1 MPELRVVAVSND
13 GTRLV
18 LKAADSTEYTLPIDE
33 RLRAAVRGDR
43 PRLGQIEIEVESHLR
58 PRDIQARIRAGATAE
73 EVAQLAGIPVDRV
86 RRFEGPVLAER
97 AFMAERAR
105 KTPVRRP
112 GENAGPQLGEAVQE
126 RLLLRGAEKD
136 TVQWDSWRRDDGTW
150 EVLLVYRVAGEP
162 HSASWT
168 YDPPRR
174 LVQAVDDE
182 ARSLIGESDDL
193 AAPEPSFPF
202 VPRIARLPRDRP
214 LDRARGTS
222 RPSLP
227 PLRARRGDRAS
238 ERDSLTSLLEAVP
251 SFRGDMVVPGTALRA
266 RTAGGARR
274 ANRRRRSPRPPR
286 PRPVP
291 PTRTSSCPARSAATA
306 TGSSAPPTA
315 RPRRTASVRAAA
327 RRSRAGTRSCSAR
340 GARSRSSGLRQSD
353 RSHAT
358 VSPVSACCRLAT
370 VRRRQVGI
378 VRCGPVSF
386 RRGPGARA
394 TATGGRAPRRP
405 GGPASEDHSDHEPT
419 YRAAGMPATA
429 SASTSWAP
437 ETPEPQ

>member
-33 RLRAAVRGDR
+33 RLRAAVRNDR
-43 PRLGQIEIEVESHLR
+43 ARLGQIEIEVESHLR
-58 PRDIQARIRAGATAE
+58 PRDIQARIRAGASAE
-73 EVAQLAGIPVDRV
+73 EVAQFAGIPVDRV

-112 GENAGPQLGEAVQE
+112 GENTGPQLGEAVQE
-126 RLLLRGAEKD
+126 RLLLRGADRE

-168 YDPPRR
+168 YDAPRR

-182 ARSLIGESDDL
+182 ARSLIGETDDV

-214 LDRARGTS
+214 LDRALDRQME
-222 RPSLP
+222 RPAP
-227 PLRARRGDRAS
+227 PPPPEPEERIGGVTAS

-251 SFRGDMVVPGTALRA
+251 SFRGDMVVPERPSPPEPPAIEPAAQEPEAEDPPAPAASAGAGSAYADVLMPRAVAGHRDRLTGTTDRQAEADGVRP
-266 RTAGGARR
+266 GRR
-274 ANRRRRSPRPPR
+274 AA
-286 PRPVP
+286 VP
-291 PTRTSSCPARSAATA
+291 SWDEI
-306 TGSSAPPTA
+306 
-315 RPRRTASVRAAA
+315 VF
-327 RRSRAGTRSCSAR
+327 GTRR
-340 GARSRSSGLRQSD
+340 KKQD
-353 RSHAT
+353 
-358 VSPVSACCRLAT
+358 
-370 VRRRQVGI
+370 
-378 VRCGPVSF
+378 
-386 RRGPGARA
+386 
-394 TATGGRAPRRP
+394 
-405 GGPASEDHSDHEPT
+405 
-419 YRAAGMPATA
+419 
-429 SASTSWAP
+429 
-437 ETPEPQ
+437 

>member
-18 LKAADSTEYTLPIDE
+18 LKAADNTEYTLAIDE

-58 PRDIQARIRAGATAE
+58 PRDIQARIRAGASAE

-112 GENAGPQLGEAVQE
+112 GETAGPQLGEAVQE
-126 RLLLRGAEKD
+126 RLLMRGADKE

-150 EVLLVYRVAGEP
+150 EVLLVYLVAGEP

-182 ARSLIGESDDL
+182 ARSLIGESDEL

-214 LDRARGTS
+214 LDRFE
-222 RPSLP
+222 RPSPERPAVP
-227 PLRARRGDRAS
+227 PAAAEDEEEQALTAS
-238 ERDSLTSLLEAVP
+238 SSDQGRDSLTSLLEAVP
-251 SFRGDMVVPGTALRA
+251 SFRGDMVVPERPSADRPVQDEPDQEPEVEEPPAPAASAGSAYADVLMPRA
-266 RTAGGARR
+266 VTSHRDRLIGSTDRQAEADGVRPGRR
-274 ANRRRRSPRPPR
+274 AA
-286 PRPVP
+286 VP
-291 PTRTSSCPARSAATA
+291 SWDEI
-306 TGSSAPPTA
+306 
-315 RPRRTASVRAAA
+315 VF
-327 RRSRAGTRSCSAR
+327 GTRR
-340 GARSRSSGLRQSD
+340 KKQ
-353 RSHAT
+353 
-358 VSPVSACCRLAT
+358 
-370 VRRRQVGI
+370 
-378 VRCGPVSF
+378 
-386 RRGPGARA
+386 
-394 TATGGRAPRRP
+394 
-405 GGPASEDHSDHEPT
+405 E
-419 YRAAGMPATA
+419 
-429 SASTSWAP
+429 
-437 ETPEPQ
+437 

>member
-73 EVAQLAGIPVDRV
+73 EVAQMAGIPVDRV

-112 GENAGPQLGEAVQE
+112 GENSGPPLGEAVQE
-126 RLLLRGAEKD
+126 RLLLRGADKD

-214 LDRARGTS
+214 LDRPGDRE

-227 PLRARRGDRAS
+227 AASEPDEEALAITASS

-251 SFRGDMVVPGTALRA
+251 SFRGDLVVPERPSPEPDDEPAVEPEEEEPPA
-266 RTAGGARR
+266 PAASAGSAYADVLMPRSVGSHRDRLIGATDRQAEADGVRPGRR
-274 ANRRRRSPRPPR
+274 AA
-286 PRPVP
+286 VP
-291 PTRTSSCPARSAATA
+291 SWDEI
-306 TGSSAPPTA
+306 
-315 RPRRTASVRAAA
+315 VF
-327 RRSRAGTRSCSAR
+327 GTRR
-340 GARSRSSGLRQSD
+340 KKQ
-353 RSHAT
+353 
-358 VSPVSACCRLAT
+358 
-370 VRRRQVGI
+370 
-378 VRCGPVSF
+378 
-386 RRGPGARA
+386 
-394 TATGGRAPRRP
+394 
-405 GGPASEDHSDHEPT
+405 E
-419 YRAAGMPATA
+419 
-429 SASTSWAP
+429 
-437 ETPEPQ
+437 

>member
-58 PRDIQARIRAGATAE
+58 PRDIQARIRAGASAE
-73 EVAQLAGIPVDRV
+73 EVAQFAGIPVDRV

-112 GENAGPQLGEAVQE
+112 GENTGPQLGEAVQE
-126 RLLLRGAEKD
+126 RLLLRGADKE

-214 LDRARGTS
+214 MDRALDRALD
-222 RPSLP
+222 RPERPVLP
-227 PLRARRGDRAS
+227 APSPEPVEENTATA

-251 SFRGDMVVPGTALRA
+251 SFRGDMVVPERPSETPPPEEPDAEPEA
-266 RTAGGARR
+266 EEPPAPAASAGSAYADVLMPRSVGSHRDRLVGATDRQAEADGVRPGRR
-274 ANRRRRSPRPPR
+274 AA
-286 PRPVP
+286 VP
-291 PTRTSSCPARSAATA
+291 SWDEI
-306 TGSSAPPTA
+306 
-315 RPRRTASVRAAA
+315 VF
-327 RRSRAGTRSCSAR
+327 GTRR
-340 GARSRSSGLRQSD
+340 KKQD
-353 RSHAT
+353 
-358 VSPVSACCRLAT
+358 
-370 VRRRQVGI
+370 
-378 VRCGPVSF
+378 
-386 RRGPGARA
+386 
-394 TATGGRAPRRP
+394 
-405 GGPASEDHSDHEPT
+405 
-419 YRAAGMPATA
+419 
-429 SASTSWAP
+429 
-437 ETPEPQ
+437 

>member
-33 RLRAAVRGDR
+33 RLRAAVRNDR
-43 PRLGQIEIEVESHLR
+43 ARLGQIEVESHLR
-58 PRDIQARIRAGATAE
+58 PRDIQARIRAGASAE

-112 GENAGPQLGEAVQE
+112 GENTGPQLGEAVQE
-126 RLLLRGAEKD
+126 RLTLRGAEKE
-136 TVQWDSWRRDDGTW
+136 TAQWDSWRRDDGTW

-182 ARSLIGESDDL
+182 ARALIGETDDTI
-193 AAPEPSFPF
+193 ATQEPSFPF

-214 LDRARGTS
+214 LDRALDWQLERSTA
-222 RPSLP
+222 P
-227 PLRARRGDRAS
+227 PAPADPEENGS

-251 SFRGDMVVPGTALRA
+251 SFRGDMVVPERSAPAEPPATEPAQEPETEEPVAPAASAGAGAAYADVLMPRSVAGHRDRLTGTTDRQAEADGVRP
-266 RTAGGARR
+266 GRR
-274 ANRRRRSPRPPR
+274 AA
-286 PRPVP
+286 VP
-291 PTRTSSCPARSAATA
+291 SWDEI
-306 TGSSAPPTA
+306 
-315 RPRRTASVRAAA
+315 VF
-327 RRSRAGTRSCSAR
+327 GTRR
-340 GARSRSSGLRQSD
+340 KKQD
-353 RSHAT
+353 
-358 VSPVSACCRLAT
+358 
-370 VRRRQVGI
+370 
-378 VRCGPVSF
+378 
-386 RRGPGARA
+386 
-394 TATGGRAPRRP
+394 
-405 GGPASEDHSDHEPT
+405 
-419 YRAAGMPATA
+419 
-429 SASTSWAP
+429 
-437 ETPEPQ
+437 

>member
-58 PRDIQARIRAGATAE
+58 PRDIQARIRAGASAE

-126 RLLLRGAEKD
+126 RLLIRGAEKD
-136 TVQWDSWRRDDGTW
+136 SVQWDSWRRDDGTW
-150 EVLLVYRVAGEP
+150 EVMLVYRVAGEP
-162 HSASWT
+162 HAASWT

-214 LDRARGTS
+214 LDRALERQTE

-227 PLRARRGDRAS
+227 PAS
-238 ERDSLTSLLEAVP
+238 PEPAEETEDRDSLTSLLEAVP
-251 SFRGDMVVPGTALRA
+251 SFRGDMVVPERPAPAERPATEEPAPEPEEEEPPA
-266 RTAGGARR
+266 PAASAGAGSAYADVLMPRSVGSHRDRLVGATDRQAEADGVRPGRR
-274 ANRRRRSPRPPR
+274 AA
-286 PRPVP
+286 VP
-291 PTRTSSCPARSAATA
+291 SWDEI
-306 TGSSAPPTA
+306 
-315 RPRRTASVRAAA
+315 VF
-327 RRSRAGTRSCSAR
+327 GTRR
-340 GARSRSSGLRQSD
+340 KKQ
-353 RSHAT
+353 
-358 VSPVSACCRLAT
+358 
-370 VRRRQVGI
+370 
-378 VRCGPVSF
+378 
-386 RRGPGARA
+386 
-394 TATGGRAPRRP
+394 
-405 GGPASEDHSDHEPT
+405 E
-419 YRAAGMPATA
+419 
-429 SASTSWAP
+429 
-437 ETPEPQ
+437 

>member
-112 GENAGPQLGEAVQE
+112 GENAGPQLGEAVHE

-174 LVQAVDDE
+174 LVQAVDEE
-182 ARSLIGESDDL
+182 ARSLIGESEDL

-214 LDRARGTS
+214 LDRALDRE

-227 PLRARRGDRAS
+227 APAPEPVEETAE

-251 SFRGDMVVPGTALRA
+251 SFRGDLVVPERPAEPDPEEPPA
-266 RTAGGARR
+266 EPEAEEPPAPAASAGSAYADVLMPRSVGSHRDRLIGSTDRQAEADGVRPGRR
-274 ANRRRRSPRPPR
+274 AA
-286 PRPVP
+286 VP
-291 PTRTSSCPARSAATA
+291 SWDEI
-306 TGSSAPPTA
+306 
-315 RPRRTASVRAAA
+315 VF
-327 RRSRAGTRSCSAR
+327 GTRR
-340 GARSRSSGLRQSD
+340 KKQ
-353 RSHAT
+353 
-358 VSPVSACCRLAT
+358 
-370 VRRRQVGI
+370 
-378 VRCGPVSF
+378 
-386 RRGPGARA
+386 
-394 TATGGRAPRRP
+394 
-405 GGPASEDHSDHEPT
+405 E
-419 YRAAGMPATA
+419 
-429 SASTSWAP
+429 
-437 ETPEPQ
+437 

>member
-18 LKAADSTEYTLPIDE
+18 LKAADATEYTLPIDE

-58 PRDIQARIRAGATAE
+58 PRDIQARIRAGASAE

-112 GENAGPQLGEAVQE
+112 GENAAGPQLGEAVQE
-126 RLLLRGAEKD
+126 RLLLRGVEKD

-150 EVLLVYRVAGEP
+150 EVLLVYLVAGEP

-193 AAPEPSFPF
+193 GSAEPSFPF

-214 LDRARGTS
+214 LDRPAERPALPSQTS
-222 RPSLP
+222 EPAEEST
-227 PLRARRGDRAS
+227 D
-238 ERDSLTSLLEAVP
+238 ERDSLTSILEAVP
-251 SFRGDMVVPGTALRA
+251 SYRGDLVVPELPAETQEDSVPEPEVEEPPAPA
-266 RTAGGARR
+266 ASAGSAYADVLMPRSVASHRDRLIGATDRQAEADGVRPGRR
-274 ANRRRRSPRPPR
+274 AA
-286 PRPVP
+286 VP
-291 PTRTSSCPARSAATA
+291 SWDEI
-306 TGSSAPPTA
+306 
-315 RPRRTASVRAAA
+315 VF
-327 RRSRAGTRSCSAR
+327 GTRR
-340 GARSRSSGLRQSD
+340 KKQD
-353 RSHAT
+353 
-358 VSPVSACCRLAT
+358 
-370 VRRRQVGI
+370 
-378 VRCGPVSF
+378 
-386 RRGPGARA
+386 
-394 TATGGRAPRRP
+394 
-405 GGPASEDHSDHEPT
+405 
-419 YRAAGMPATA
+419 
-429 SASTSWAP
+429 
-437 ETPEPQ
+437 

>member
-58 PRDIQARIRAGATAE
+58 PRDIQARIRAGASAE

-126 RLLLRGAEKD
+126 RLTLRGAEKD
-136 TVQWDSWRRDDGTW
+136 TAQWDSWRRDDGTW

-193 AAPEPSFPF
+193 STAAEPSFPF

-214 LDRARGTS
+214 MDRALERQS
-222 RPSLP
+222 ERPGQPAPSP
-227 PLRARRGDRAS
+227 EPVEES

-251 SFRGDMVVPGTALRA
+251 SFRGDMVVPERPATTERPDTEEPAPEPEA
-266 RTAGGARR
+266 EEPPAPAASAGAGSAYADVLMPRSVGSHRDRLVGSTDRQAEADGVRPGRR
-274 ANRRRRSPRPPR
+274 AA
-286 PRPVP
+286 VP
-291 PTRTSSCPARSAATA
+291 SWDEI
-306 TGSSAPPTA
+306 
-315 RPRRTASVRAAA
+315 VF
-327 RRSRAGTRSCSAR
+327 GTRR
-340 GARSRSSGLRQSD
+340 KNKD
-353 RSHAT
+353 
-358 VSPVSACCRLAT
+358 
-370 VRRRQVGI
+370 
-378 VRCGPVSF
+378 
-386 RRGPGARA
+386 
-394 TATGGRAPRRP
+394 
-405 GGPASEDHSDHEPT
+405 
-419 YRAAGMPATA
+419 
-429 SASTSWAP
+429 
-437 ETPEPQ
+437 

>member
-1 MPELRVVAVSND
+1 MTSAGTTREVPMPELRVVAVSND

-58 PRDIQARIRAGATAE
+58 PRDIQARIRAGASAE

-112 GENAGPQLGEAVQE
+112 GENTGPQLGEAVQE
-126 RLLLRGAEKD
+126 RLLLRGADKD

-150 EVLLVYRVAGEP
+150 EVLLVYRVATEP
-162 HSASWT
+162 HSACWT

-174 LVQAVDDE
+174 LVQAVDEE
-182 ARSLIGESDDL
+182 ARSLIGETDDI

-214 LDRARGTS
+214 ADRPLDRALDRQLD
-222 RPSLP
+222 RPSIPAPSADP
-227 PLRARRGDRAS
+227 PEEGVGAGAAVAEQ

-251 SFRGDMVVPGTALRA
+251 SFRGDMVVPE
-266 RTAGGARR
+266 
-274 ANRRRRSPRPPR
+274 RP
-286 PRPVP
+286 
-291 PTRTSSCPARSAATA
+291 SAATA
-306 TGSSAPPTA
+306 ELPPPVAPVAPVPEESEQEPDAEEPPAAAGAGAAYADVLMPRSVASHRDRLVGSTDRQAEA
-315 RPRRTASVRAAA
+315 DGVRPGRRAAVP
-327 RRSRAGTRSCSAR
+327 SWDEIVFGTRR
-340 GARSRSSGLRQSD
+340 KKQ
-353 RSHAT
+353 
-358 VSPVSACCRLAT
+358 
-370 VRRRQVGI
+370 
-378 VRCGPVSF
+378 
-386 RRGPGARA
+386 
-394 TATGGRAPRRP
+394 
-405 GGPASEDHSDHEPT
+405 E
-419 YRAAGMPATA
+419 
-429 SASTSWAP
+429 
-437 ETPEPQ
+437 

>member
-58 PRDIQARIRAGATAE
+58 PRDIQARIRAGASAE

-126 RLLLRGAEKD
+126 RLLIRGAEKD
-136 TVQWDSWRRDDGTW
+136 SVQWDSWRRDDGTW

-162 HSASWT
+162 HAASWT

-202 VPRIARLPRDRP
+202 VPRIARLPRERS
-214 LDRARGTS
+214 LDRQAE

-227 PLRARRGDRAS
+227 PAS
-238 ERDSLTSLLEAVP
+238 PEPVEEAEERDSLTSLLEAVP
-251 SFRGDMVVPGTALRA
+251 SFRGDMVVPERPAPAERPA
-266 RTAGGARR
+266 DEEPVPESEEEEPPAPAASAGAGSAYADVLMPRSVGSHRDRLVGATDRQAEADGVRPGRR
-274 ANRRRRSPRPPR
+274 AA
-286 PRPVP
+286 VP
-291 PTRTSSCPARSAATA
+291 SWDEI
-306 TGSSAPPTA
+306 
-315 RPRRTASVRAAA
+315 VF
-327 RRSRAGTRSCSAR
+327 GTRR
-340 GARSRSSGLRQSD
+340 KKQD
-353 RSHAT
+353 
-358 VSPVSACCRLAT
+358 
-370 VRRRQVGI
+370 
-378 VRCGPVSF
+378 
-386 RRGPGARA
+386 
-394 TATGGRAPRRP
+394 
-405 GGPASEDHSDHEPT
+405 
-419 YRAAGMPATA
+419 
-429 SASTSWAP
+429 
-437 ETPEPQ
+437 

>member
-112 GENAGPQLGEAVQE
+112 GENTGPQLGEAVQE

-193 AAPEPSFPF
+193 SAPEPSYPF
-202 VPRIARLPRDRP
+202 VPRIARLPREGR
-214 LDRARGTS
+214 LDRAPD
-222 RPSLP
+222 RPVLP
-227 PLRARRGDRAS
+227 SQSTEPAEETTTG

-251 SFRGDMVVPGTALRA
+251 SFRGDMVVPE
-266 RTAGGARR
+266 
-274 ANRRRRSPRPPR
+274 RP
-286 PRPVP
+286 
-291 PTRTSSCPARSAATA
+291 
-306 TGSSAPPTA
+306 
-315 RPRRTASVRAAA
+315 
-327 RRSRAGTRSCSAR
+327 
-340 GARSRSSGLRQSD
+340 
-353 RSHAT
+353 
-358 VSPVSACCRLAT
+358 
-370 VRRRQVGI
+370 
-378 VRCGPVSF
+378 
-386 RRGPGARA
+386 
-394 TATGGRAPRRP
+394 
-405 GGPASEDHSDHEPT
+405 
-419 YRAAGMPATA
+419 
-429 SASTSWAP
+429 
-437 ETPEPQ
+437 PEPQEEPAEEPAAEEPPAPAASAGSAYADVLMPRTVGSHRDRLVGATDRQAEADGVRPGRRAAVPSWDEIVFGTRRKKQE

>member
-73 EVAQLAGIPVDRV
+73 EVAQMAGIPVDRV

-112 GENAGPQLGEAVQE
+112 GENSGPPLGEAVQE
-126 RLLLRGAEKD
+126 RLLLRGADKD

-150 EVLLVYRVAGEP
+150 EVLLVYVVAGEP

-174 LVQAVDDE
+174 LVQAVDEE

-214 LDRARGTS
+214 LDRPGDRE

-227 PLRARRGDRAS
+227 APASEPGEEPTTATASS

-251 SFRGDMVVPGTALRA
+251 SFRGDLVVPER
-266 RTAGGARR
+266 
-274 ANRRRRSPRPPR
+274 
-286 PRPVP
+286 
-291 PTRTSSCPARSAATA
+291 
-306 TGSSAPPTA
+306 
-315 RPRRTASVRAAA
+315 
-327 RRSRAGTRSCSAR
+327 
-340 GARSRSSGLRQSD
+340 
-353 RSHAT
+353 
-358 VSPVSACCRLAT
+358 
-370 VRRRQVGI
+370 
-378 VRCGPVSF
+378 
-386 RRGPGARA
+386 
-394 TATGGRAPRRP
+394 
-405 GGPASEDHSDHEPT
+405 
-419 YRAAGMPATA
+419 
-429 SASTSWAP
+429 
-437 ETPEPQ
+437 TPEPAAEDPDAEPEAEEPPAPAASAGSAYADVLMPRSVTSHRDRLVGSTDRQAEADGVRPGRRAAVPSWDEIVFGTRRKKQE

>member
-112 GENAGPQLGEAVQE
+112 GENSGPLLGEAVQE

-193 AAPEPSFPF
+193 AVPEPSFPF
-202 VPRIARLPRDRP
+202 VPRIARLPRDRA
-214 LDRARGTS
+214 LDRAMDRE

-227 PLRARRGDRAS
+227 AQAS
-238 ERDSLTSLLEAVP
+238 EPAEESTGERDSLTSLLEAVP
-251 SFRGDMVVPGTALRA
+251 SFRGDMVVPERPAEVPEEPVTEPEAEEPPA
-266 RTAGGARR
+266 PAASAGSAYADVLMPRSVGSHRDRLIGATDRQAEADGVRPGRR
-274 ANRRRRSPRPPR
+274 AA
-286 PRPVP
+286 VP
-291 PTRTSSCPARSAATA
+291 SWDEI
-306 TGSSAPPTA
+306 
-315 RPRRTASVRAAA
+315 VF
-327 RRSRAGTRSCSAR
+327 GTRR
-340 GARSRSSGLRQSD
+340 KKQ
-353 RSHAT
+353 
-358 VSPVSACCRLAT
+358 
-370 VRRRQVGI
+370 
-378 VRCGPVSF
+378 
-386 RRGPGARA
+386 
-394 TATGGRAPRRP
+394 
-405 GGPASEDHSDHEPT
+405 E
-419 YRAAGMPATA
+419 
-429 SASTSWAP
+429 
-437 ETPEPQ
+437 

>member
-73 EVAQLAGIPVDRV
+73 EVAQMAGIPVDRV

-112 GENAGPQLGEAVQE
+112 GENSGPPLGEAVQE

-214 LDRARGTS
+214 LDRPGDRE

-227 PLRARRGDRAS
+227 AQAS
-238 ERDSLTSLLEAVP
+238 EPDEESLTATASGERDSLTSLLEAVP
-251 SFRGDMVVPGTALRA
+251 SFRGDLVVPER
-266 RTAGGARR
+266 
-274 ANRRRRSPRPPR
+274 
-286 PRPVP
+286 
-291 PTRTSSCPARSAATA
+291 
-306 TGSSAPPTA
+306 
-315 RPRRTASVRAAA
+315 
-327 RRSRAGTRSCSAR
+327 
-340 GARSRSSGLRQSD
+340 
-353 RSHAT
+353 
-358 VSPVSACCRLAT
+358 
-370 VRRRQVGI
+370 
-378 VRCGPVSF
+378 
-386 RRGPGARA
+386 
-394 TATGGRAPRRP
+394 
-405 GGPASEDHSDHEPT
+405 
-419 YRAAGMPATA
+419 
-429 SASTSWAP
+429 AP
-437 ETPEPQ
+437 ETVPEEPDPEPAEAEEPPAPAASAGAAYADVLMPRSVTSHRDRLIGSTDRQAEADGVRPGRRAAVPSWDEIVFGTRRKKQE

>member
-73 EVAQLAGIPVDRV
+73 EVAQMAGIPVDRV

-112 GENAGPQLGEAVQE
+112 GENTGPQLGEAVQE
-126 RLLLRGAEKD
+126 RLLIRGAEKD
-136 TVQWDSWRRDDGTW
+136 SVQWDSWRRDDGTW

-214 LDRARGTS
+214 LDRTLD

-227 PLRARRGDRAS
+227 ALPAEPDEESVVER

-251 SFRGDMVVPGTALRA
+251 SFRGDMVVPERPTTEPVTEEPDEEEVVAEEPA
-266 RTAGGARR
+266 APAASAASAGSAYADVLMPRSVGSHRDRLVGATDRQAEADGVRPGRR
-274 ANRRRRSPRPPR
+274 AA
-286 PRPVP
+286 VP
-291 PTRTSSCPARSAATA
+291 SWDEI
-306 TGSSAPPTA
+306 
-315 RPRRTASVRAAA
+315 VF
-327 RRSRAGTRSCSAR
+327 GTRR
-340 GARSRSSGLRQSD
+340 KKQ
-353 RSHAT
+353 
-358 VSPVSACCRLAT
+358 
-370 VRRRQVGI
+370 
-378 VRCGPVSF
+378 
-386 RRGPGARA
+386 
-394 TATGGRAPRRP
+394 
-405 GGPASEDHSDHEPT
+405 E
-419 YRAAGMPATA
+419 
-429 SASTSWAP
+429 
-437 ETPEPQ
+437 

>member
-112 GENAGPQLGEAVQE
+112 GENSGPLLGEAVQE
-126 RLLLRGAEKD
+126 RLMLRGAEKD

-182 ARSLIGESDDL
+182 ARSLIGESEDL
-193 AAPEPSFPF
+193 AVPEPSFPF

-214 LDRARGTS
+214 LDRS
-222 RPSLP
+222 
-227 PLRARRGDRAS
+227 GDRDRERPTLPAQS
-238 ERDSLTSLLEAVP
+238 SDPVEETIGERDSLTSLLEAVP
-251 SFRGDMVVPGTALRA
+251 SFRGDMVVPERPAEIPEEPA
-266 RTAGGARR
+266 PEPAAEEPPAPAASAGSAYADVLMPRSVGSHRDRLIGATDRQAEADGVRPGRR
-274 ANRRRRSPRPPR
+274 AA
-286 PRPVP
+286 VP
-291 PTRTSSCPARSAATA
+291 SWDEI
-306 TGSSAPPTA
+306 
-315 RPRRTASVRAAA
+315 VF
-327 RRSRAGTRSCSAR
+327 GTRR
-340 GARSRSSGLRQSD
+340 KKQ
-353 RSHAT
+353 
-358 VSPVSACCRLAT
+358 
-370 VRRRQVGI
+370 
-378 VRCGPVSF
+378 
-386 RRGPGARA
+386 
-394 TATGGRAPRRP
+394 
-405 GGPASEDHSDHEPT
+405 E
-419 YRAAGMPATA
+419 
-429 SASTSWAP
+429 
-437 ETPEPQ
+437 

>member
-58 PRDIQARIRAGATAE
+58 PRDIQARIRAGASAE
-73 EVAQLAGIPVDRV
+73 EVASLAGIPVDRV

-112 GENAGPQLGEAVQE
+112 GENTGPQLGEAVQE
-126 RLLLRGAEKD
+126 RLLLRGADKE

-150 EVLLVYRVAGEP
+150 EVLLVYRVATEP

-182 ARSLIGESDDL
+182 ARALIGETDDI

-214 LDRARGTS
+214 LDRALE
-222 RPSLP
+222 RPGAPESEQEP
-227 PLRARRGDRAS
+227 AAPAAVAEP

-251 SFRGDMVVPGTALRA
+251 SFRGDMVVPERPTTAPAELPSAPEEPEQEPEAEEPPASAASAGSAYADVLMPRA
-266 RTAGGARR
+266 VASHRDRLVGSTDRQAEADGVRPGRR
-274 ANRRRRSPRPPR
+274 AA
-286 PRPVP
+286 VP
-291 PTRTSSCPARSAATA
+291 SWDEI
-306 TGSSAPPTA
+306 
-315 RPRRTASVRAAA
+315 VF
-327 RRSRAGTRSCSAR
+327 GTRR
-340 GARSRSSGLRQSD
+340 KKQ
-353 RSHAT
+353 
-358 VSPVSACCRLAT
+358 
-370 VRRRQVGI
+370 
-378 VRCGPVSF
+378 
-386 RRGPGARA
+386 
-394 TATGGRAPRRP
+394 
-405 GGPASEDHSDHEPT
+405 E
-419 YRAAGMPATA
+419 
-429 SASTSWAP
+429 
-437 ETPEPQ
+437 

>member
-58 PRDIQARIRAGATAE
+58 PRDIQARIRAGASAE
-73 EVAQLAGIPVDRV
+73 EVAQFAGIPVDRV

-126 RLLLRGAEKD
+126 RLLLRGADKE

-182 ARSLIGESDDL
+182 ARSLIGESDDIGT
-193 AAPEPSFPF
+193 PEPTFPF

-214 LDRARGTS
+214 LDRALD
-222 RPSLP
+222 RPL
-227 PLRARRGDRAS
+227 DRALDRQLERPVPPPEPPAEENLPAIASSS

-251 SFRGDMVVPGTALRA
+251 SYRGDIVVPDRPTTAPEPPQEEPEPLVAAELEEPQAPAASAGAGSAYADVLMPRSVAGHRDRLTGTTDRQAEADGVRP
-266 RTAGGARR
+266 GRR
-274 ANRRRRSPRPPR
+274 AA
-286 PRPVP
+286 VP
-291 PTRTSSCPARSAATA
+291 SWDEI
-306 TGSSAPPTA
+306 
-315 RPRRTASVRAAA
+315 VF
-327 RRSRAGTRSCSAR
+327 GTRR
-340 GARSRSSGLRQSD
+340 KKQD
-353 RSHAT
+353 
-358 VSPVSACCRLAT
+358 
-370 VRRRQVGI
+370 
-378 VRCGPVSF
+378 
-386 RRGPGARA
+386 
-394 TATGGRAPRRP
+394 
-405 GGPASEDHSDHEPT
+405 
-419 YRAAGMPATA
+419 
-429 SASTSWAP
+429 
-437 ETPEPQ
+437 

>member
-1 MPELRVVAVSND
+1 MTSAGTTREVPMPELRVVAVSND

-58 PRDIQARIRAGATAE
+58 PRDIQARIRAGASAE

-126 RLLLRGAEKD
+126 RLLIRGAEKD

-150 EVLLVYRVAGEP
+150 EVLLVYLVAGEP

-214 LDRARGTS
+214 LDRALDRQME

-227 PLRARRGDRAS
+227 PSEPVEESAGD
-238 ERDSLTSLLEAVP
+238 RDSLTSLLEAVP
-251 SFRGDMVVPGTALRA
+251 SFRGDMVVPERPSTTELPPAEEPDPEPETEEPPA
-266 RTAGGARR
+266 PAASAGAGSAYADVLMPRSVGSHRDRLVGATDRQAEADGVRPGRR
-274 ANRRRRSPRPPR
+274 AA
-286 PRPVP
+286 VP
-291 PTRTSSCPARSAATA
+291 SWDEI
-306 TGSSAPPTA
+306 
-315 RPRRTASVRAAA
+315 VF
-327 RRSRAGTRSCSAR
+327 GTRR
-340 GARSRSSGLRQSD
+340 KKQD
-353 RSHAT
+353 
-358 VSPVSACCRLAT
+358 
-370 VRRRQVGI
+370 
-378 VRCGPVSF
+378 
-386 RRGPGARA
+386 
-394 TATGGRAPRRP
+394 
-405 GGPASEDHSDHEPT
+405 
-419 YRAAGMPATA
+419 
-429 SASTSWAP
+429 
-437 ETPEPQ
+437 

>member
-58 PRDIQARIRAGATAE
+58 PRDIQARIRAGASAE

-112 GENAGPQLGEAVQE
+112 GETTGPQLGEAVQE
-126 RLLLRGAEKD
+126 RLLHRGADKE

-150 EVLLVYRVAGEP
+150 EVLLVYRVASEP

-193 AAPEPSFPF
+193 GTAEPSFPF

-214 LDRARGTS
+214 LDRSLDRQIE

-227 PLRARRGDRAS
+227 PSSEPDIEEGVSER

-251 SFRGDMVVPGTALRA
+251 SFRGDMVVPERPS
-266 RTAGGARR
+266 AG
-274 ANRRRRSPRPPR
+274 
-286 PRPVP
+286 
-291 PTRTSSCPARSAATA
+291 PAAS
-306 TGSSAPPTA
+306 
-315 RPRRTASVRAAA
+315 TAS
-327 RRSRAGTRSCSAR
+327 TTE
-340 GARSRSSGLRQSD
+340 L
-353 RSHAT
+353 
-358 VSPVSACCRLAT
+358 
-370 VRRRQVGI
+370 
-378 VRCGPVSF
+378 
-386 RRGPGARA
+386 
-394 TATGGRAPRRP
+394 
-405 GGPASEDHSDHEPT
+405 
-419 YRAAGMPATA
+419 PATDEPPV
-429 SASTSWAP
+429 TEP
-437 ETPEPQ
+437 EVESVQRPL